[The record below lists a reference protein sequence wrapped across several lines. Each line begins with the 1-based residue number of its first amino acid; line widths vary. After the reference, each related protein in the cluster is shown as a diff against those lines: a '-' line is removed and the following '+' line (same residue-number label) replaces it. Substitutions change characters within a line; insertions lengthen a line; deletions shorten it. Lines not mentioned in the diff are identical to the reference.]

1 MTDQSEAEG
10 MHAAPKKVGERL
22 AEARKAANLD
32 LADIA
37 TRTRIP
43 QRHLEAIEE
52 GRYND
57 LPAITYC
64 SGFTKAYARALG
76 LDEVAYAR
84 DVRAE
89 LEDYRGI
96 AHEPQYFEPA
106 DPARVPTRALAWTTA
121 ILVLLV
127 VGGFLIFRGGL
138 LDGIG
143 GRDPAAIAAGTDT
156 LDDEGNEALGA
167 TNAAAP
173 AAPTAAAAPAPA
185 TGAVVL
191 TATQDVWLRIYEA
204 GGKRLFEKTMVTGET
219 YQVPEDAT
227 NPQILTGRPDALRVT
242 VGGREVAPLGPPE
255 KTIADVG
262 VSAAAL
268 AARAVAAAPA
278 APTAPGT
285 APAGTPLPSAT
296 NAQTPPG
303 PVRP

>member
-1 MTDQSEAEG
+1 MTDQLEAEG
-10 MHAAPKKVGERL
+10 NAAPQRVGERL

-32 LADIA
+32 IADIA

-52 GRYND
+52 GRYGD

-76 LDEVAYAR
+76 LDEVSLAR
-84 DVRAE
+84 DLRTE

-106 DPARVPTRALAWTTA
+106 DPARVPTRALAWTA
-121 ILVLLV
+121 AVLALLV
-127 VGGFLIFRGGL
+127 IGGFLIFRAGL
-138 LDGIG
+138 LDGLN

-156 LDDEGNEALGA
+156 LQPEGGEAVAGA
-167 TNAAAP
+167 DTGD
-173 AAPTAAAAPAPA
+173 AAAPAPGA
-185 TGAVVL
+185 PAAPSTGPVVL
-191 TATQDVWLRIYEA
+191 TATQDVWLRIYEPD
-204 GGKRLFEKTMVTGET
+204 GKRLFEKTLATGET
-219 YQVPEDAT
+219 YQVPDDAN

-242 VGGREVAPLGPPE
+242 VGGSEVAPLGPPE

-268 AARAVAAAPA
+268 AARPA
-278 APTAPGT
+278 APVPAPMA
-285 APAGTPLPSAT
+285 APPAAS
-296 NAQTPPG
+296 NAQTPPSAA
-303 PVRP
+303 RP

>member
-1 MTDQSEAEG
+1 MTDQTEAEG
-10 MHAAPKKVGERL
+10 AYASSKKVGERL
-22 AEARKAANLD
+22 AEARKAAGLD

-76 LDEVAYAR
+76 LDEVAFGR
-84 DVRAE
+84 DVRVE

-96 AHEPQYFEPA
+96 THEPQYFEAA
-106 DPARVPTRALAWTTA
+106 DPARVPTRALAWTA
-121 ILVLLV
+121 ALLALLV
-127 VGGFLIFRGGL
+127 IGGFVIFRGGL
-138 LDGIG
+138 LDGLG
-143 GRDPAAIAAGTDT
+143 GRDPASVAAGTET
-156 LDDEGNEALGA
+156 LEAEGNEALVA
-167 TNAAAP
+167 TNGAAP
-173 AAPTAAAAPAPA
+173 AAPTAAPVA

-268 AARAVAAAPA
+268 AARAAAAAPTTPA
-278 APTAPGT
+278 APGT
-285 APAGTPLPSAT
+285 APMGTPSAS

-303 PVRP
+303 AARP

>member
-1 MTDQSEAEG
+1 MTDQLEAEG
-10 MHAAPKKVGERL
+10 TNAAPQRVGERL

-52 GRYND
+52 GRYAD

-76 LDEVAYAR
+76 LDEVALAR
-84 DVRAE
+84 DLRVE

-96 AHEPQYFEPA
+96 THEPQYFEPA
-106 DPARVPTRALAWTTA
+106 DPTRVPTRALAWTAA
-121 ILVLLV
+121 ILALLV
-127 VGGFLIFRGGL
+127 IGGFLIFRGGL
-138 LDGIG
+138 LDGLN

-156 LDDEGNEALGA
+156 LEPEEGETGTGA
-167 TNAAAP
+167 DTGNAAAP
-173 AAPTAAAAPAPA
+173 AAAAPAAPS
-185 TGAVVL
+185 TGPVVL
-191 TATQDVWLRIYEA
+191 TAMQDVWLRIYEP
-204 GGKRLFEKTMVTGET
+204 GGKRLFEKTMTTGET
-219 YQVPEDAT
+219 YQVPDDAN

-268 AARAVAAAPA
+268 AARPAPPAPA
-278 APTAPGT
+278 TQ
-285 APAGTPLPSAT
+285 PAAS

-303 PVRP
+303 AARP